1 MIIIQYNFTF
11 FKSIKCHLTD
21 KHFNQMSFNFHF
33 FCVILRSFRCWK
45 TNSNYSNWYFI
56 WVYETTNNDRKT
68 YSCRTV
74 LNTWKELSFLGC
86 YLFVLQFKSNQVA
99 LKWMNKVTKW
109 SPGEM
114 LFEKTFGT
122 NHLRK
127 CESLRFCGAVQIKW
141 KKVDIE
147 NKILET
153 ACRCHGNIWL
163 A

>member
-11 FKSIKCHLTD
+11 LNPSNVIWQTNTLIKSHSI
-21 KHFNQMSFNFHF
+21 SFLF
-33 FCVILRSFRCWK
+33 VILRSFRCWK
-45 TNSNYSNWYFI
+45 TNSNWNFI
-56 WVYETTNNDRKT
+56 WVNKTTNNDRKT
-68 YSCRTV
+68 YSYRTV

-127 CESLRFCGAVQIKW
+127 CESLRFCGAVQIKS
-141 KKVDIE
+141 KKVDSE